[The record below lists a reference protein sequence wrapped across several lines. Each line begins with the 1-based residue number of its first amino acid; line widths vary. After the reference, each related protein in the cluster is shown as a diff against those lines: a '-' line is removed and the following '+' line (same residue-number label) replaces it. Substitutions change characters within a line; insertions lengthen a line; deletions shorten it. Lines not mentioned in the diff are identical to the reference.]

1 MLLGIEVDEPVVLH
15 GEELVVVVGRDVVVW
30 LDERGLIAHGHLVIS
45 NLVERTVLPTCSY
58 TW

>member
-15 GEELVVVVGRDVVVW
+15 REELVIVVGCDVVVR

-45 NLVERTVLPTCSY
+45 NLVERATLQI
-58 TW
+58 